1 MRLSGLPVKW
11 FLWVVAVSFLLTAG
25 VSLLNGDPLRAV
37 SAALFSASFVLA
49 ALGVETSRRPGPKML
64 VGMAVAALVLC
75 LLSLY

>member
-37 SAALFSASFVLA
+37 SAALFSASFVL
-49 ALGVETSRRPGPKML
+49 
-64 VGMAVAALVLC
+64 VGHLARK
-75 LLSLY
+75 